1 MKRNLILLT
10 VISYLLISCSRNFT
24 PYQAAN
30 RGNLK
35 CGKHRL
41 K

>member
-1 MKRNLILLT
+1 MKKNLFLIL
-10 VISYLLISCSRNFT
+10 VVSYLLISCNRYFT
-24 PYQAAN
+24 PSQAAT
-30 RGNLK
+30 RGGMK